1 MPTVISAT
9 CFPTAR
15 AKPAACA
22 IASTRRPC
30 ASSRWPIWKAR
41 ATLDTCPCSTT
52 RTTSHDHPTRPA
64 CRRLLLGHAGAAAQA
79 ARRARHPRRLLRRQR
94 GERHLSQPR
103 GPRRNRGNHLRF
115 RCRRLPAPAGAVLP
129 DPRPDHRE
137 PPGQRHRHQLPLG
150 HLLSGRRAEARRRRH
165 HRRRRGL
172 GPVARQGRHRSRP
185 GRRFL
190 GGRTGTPGLS
200 AALSRGL
207 QLSFRAGRLGVAEA
221 VDGLRLSQGLVMTD
235 RLIACVLGGAAPGA
249 RTELHDVAFAVGPDL
264 EAVHEQLLDGWF
276 GDPHG
281 LHVDAWAFLDSVEGY
296 RVRLARTPPA
306 NGLRLYFI
314 NIGGYR
320 PGEFGEQHAW
330 GFFGGSGA
338 GEVQARAK
346 QRLLEGRT
354 EIHKDTLHAVDD
366 CLPVE
371 RIHGWHIHLEPDTA
385 AGPPVVTNG
394 YAPLPAATVK
404 AWTARR
410 DKA

>member
-1 MPTVISAT
+1 
-9 CFPTAR
+9 
-15 AKPAACA
+15 
-22 IASTRRPC
+22 
-30 ASSRWPIWKAR
+30 
-41 ATLDTCPCSTT
+41 
-52 RTTSHDHPTRPA
+52 
-64 CRRLLLGHAGAAAQA
+64 
-79 ARRARHPRRLLRRQR
+79 
-94 GERHLSQPR
+94 
-103 GPRRNRGNHLRF
+103 
-115 RCRRLPAPAGAVLP
+115 
-129 DPRPDHRE
+129 
-137 PPGQRHRHQLPLG
+137 
-150 HLLSGRRAEARRRRH
+150 
-165 HRRRRGL
+165 
-172 GPVARQGRHRSRP
+172 
-185 GRRFL
+185 
-190 GGRTGTPGLS
+190 
-200 AALSRGL
+200 
-207 QLSFRAGRLGVAEA
+207 
-221 VDGLRLSQGLVMTD
+221 MTD

-338 GEVQARAK
+338 GEVKARAK
-346 QRLLEGRT
+346 QVLLQGRT
-354 EIHKDTLHAVDD
+354 EIHKDNLHAVDD